1 MVKDVIKNGTALI
14 HLKEFLSAS
23 GANPNLVDDY
33 SLLPQFKNEFE
44 VKSKKSGWISKIE
57 AEEVGKA
64 AMVLGAGRETK
75 EDVIDHS
82 VGVLLKKKVG
92 DYVEEGETLA
102 IIQYNERNLQ
112 SSIKLLESAY
122 TIIDEKVNKNNVI
135 LEIHAV
141 NVL

>member
-1 MVKDVIKNGTALI
+1 
-14 HLKEFLSAS
+14 
-23 GANPNLVDDY
+23 
-33 SLLPQFKNEFE
+33 QFKNEFE